1 MPFLVKSSMRRGYGL
16 YLEDIL
22 TAIVKIQRFIGTSLF
37 EEFIVD
43 DKTYDAVIRNLEI
56 IGEASKNIPQEVQDN
71 YPAVDW
77 KKVYLFRNVLAHEY
91 FGVDNQLLWDIIQN
105 RLPGLRKEI
114 QGILEKI
121 NATG

>member
-1 MPFLVKSSMRRGYGL
+1 MRRGYRL

-22 TAIVKIQRFIGTSLF
+22 TAAVKIQRFIGTASF

-56 IGEASKNIPQEVQDN
+56 IGEAAKNIPQEVKDK

-91 FGVDNQLLWDIIQN
+91 FGIDNQLLWDIIQN
-105 RLPGLRKEI
+105 RLPELKKEI
-114 QGILEKI
+114 QSILQPDSLRH
-121 NATG
+121 NSL

>member
-1 MPFLVKSSMRRGYGL
+1 MKSSMRRGYGL